1 MKQWK
6 CASCGRSNEAVFDM
20 CWQCGTRADGSPA
33 DPDFVREE
41 VAPTM
46 RQRELD
52 CLRCSGPMASMGELK
67 LHEGS
72 RALPF
77 LLGDWGELLVN
88 RACLDAF
95 ACESCGRVELFVPDA
110 GR

>member
-6 CASCGRSNEAVFDM
+6 CASCGRSNEAGFGR
-20 CWQCGTRADGSPA
+20 CWQCGTGADGSPA

-52 CLRCSGPMASMGELK
+52 CLRCSGPMAPMGELK

-72 RALPF
+72 RAWPS
-77 LLGDWGELLVN
+77 LLGNWGELLVN
-88 RACLDAF
+88 LTYLDAF
-95 ACESCGRVELFVPDA
+95 ACESCGRVELFVPESP
-110 GR
+110 R